1 MHAAVDLLRA
11 IVDFLKGLYNAERLL
26 ELARMLLRSP
36 LGIAGLFGILFAET
50 GLLVGFFL
58 PGDSLLF
65 SVGVA
70 SGAAGVNLYLLAAV
84 LMCAAIAGDN
94 VGYWLG
100 RHSGPRIFS
109 RPQSRLFH
117 PDHLQRTKSFYEKY
131 GARAIVYARFI
142 PIIRTCT
149 PFISGVAEMPYLRFL
164 FFSLFGGIF
173 WIAFM
178 ITIGYQLGQ
187 VGIVRRNFEKAILC
201 VIFLSLL
208 PAVSEAYRHWRARST
223 AASA

>member
-1 MHAAVDLLRA
+1 MHAAVD
-11 IVDFLKGLYNAERLL
+11 FLKALYNAERLL

-65 SVGVA
+65 SVGFA
-70 SGAAGVNLYLLAAV
+70 SGAAGVNLYLVSAI

-100 RHSGPRIFS
+100 RHTGPRIFS
-109 RPQSRLFH
+109 RPQSRYFH
-117 PDHLQRTKSFYEKY
+117 PDHLQRTKKFYEKY

-149 PFISGVAEMPYLRFL
+149 PFVSGVAEMPYPRFL
-164 FFSLFGGIF
+164 CFSLLGGVF

-178 ITIGYQLGQ
+178 MTVGYQLGQ
-187 VGIVRRNFEKAILC
+187 VPIVRRNFEKAILG

-208 PAVSEAYRHWRARST
+208 PAFSEAYKHHRAAKAG
-223 AASA
+223 AA